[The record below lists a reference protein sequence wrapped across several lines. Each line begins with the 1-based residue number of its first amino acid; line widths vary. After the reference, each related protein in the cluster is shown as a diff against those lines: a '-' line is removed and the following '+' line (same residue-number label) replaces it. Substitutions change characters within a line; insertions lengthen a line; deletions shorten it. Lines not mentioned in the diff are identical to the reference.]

1 LPEHATITDM
11 TTRLIDLR
19 VLELLTARL
28 CHDLIGPVA
37 AIANGV
43 ELLGEDDPEFV
54 RDAVAL
60 VGDSARKANARLQF
74 YRFAYGF
81 RGGGLTGPAPHRL
94 ASELFAETA
103 IACDYGVEARA
114 LPVERQKLACLM
126 LAVAGEGLPRGGR
139 LALGVGDGEPRVDA
153 RGDGSGPS
161 PEVRDALTLAAPVEE
176 LTTRSAGA
184 YFTGLIAAV
193 QGLQL
198 AINDK
203 QGGFELAAKPS

>member
-1 LPEHATITDM
+1 MRRASITGM

-43 ELLGEDDPEFV
+43 ELLGEDDPDFV

-81 RGGGLTGPAPHRL
+81 RGGGLTGPAPHLL
-94 ASELFAETA
+94 AAEYFAETA
-103 IACDYGVEARA
+103 IECAYGAEARS

-126 LAVAGEGLPRGGR
+126 LAMAGEGLPRGGR
-139 LALGVGDGEPRVDA
+139 LALGVGAAGPQVDA
-153 RGDGSGPS
+153 SGEGNGPS
-161 PEVRDALTLAAPVEE
+161 PEARAALVLAAPIET
-176 LTTRSAGA
+176 LTTRSVGA
-184 YFTGLIAAV
+184 YFAGLIAAA
-193 QGLQL
+193 QGLRL
-198 AINDK
+198 GIVDAS
-203 QGGFELAAKPS
+203 GGFSLIAESA